1 MQPRRVLVIAGTDS
15 SGGAGLLRDVMV
27 LRQLGVRSRTA
38 VTAVTAQSDAQVTAI
53 HHVPPA
59 IVAAQIRTSLEC
71 DDIGVVKIG
80 MLGTTATV
88 CAVAQALE
96 NFDGPII
103 CDPVL
108 ASSSGVELLD
118 HAGRSAMIE
127 QLLPLVD
134 LLTPNI
140 PEAAALLGDS
150 IAVDEHHLVR
160 QAGALCA
167 WGPAVLL
174 KGGHGTTTAC
184 NDLLLERGALTWFKG
199 AKLPGFMRGTGCA
212 LCSAIAAHIV
222 QGAALR
228 EACRLAKDFIYREW
242 PAAAYFKATIIG

>member
-1 MQPRRVLVIAGTDS
+1 MCLSLFG
-15 SGGAGLLRDVMV
+15 DVCNRKV
-27 LRQLGVRSRTA
+27 GSKAA
-38 VTAVTAQSDAQVTAI
+38 VTAVTAQSNAQVTAI
-53 HHVPPA
+53 HHVQPA
-59 IVAAQIRTSLEC
+59 VVAAQIRAALDH

-88 CAVAQALE
+88 RAIAQALE

-118 HAGRSAMIE
+118 HEGRSAMIE

-134 LLTPNI
+134 LFTPNI

-150 IAVDEHHLVR
+150 IAVDEHQLVR
-160 QAGALCA
+160 QAGEICA

-174 KGGHGTTTAC
+174 KGGHGTNTAC
-184 NDLLLERGALTWFKG
+184 NDLLLERGVLTWFNG
-199 AKLPGFMRGTGCA
+199 AKLPGSMRGTGCA
-212 LCSAIAAHIV
+212 LSSAIAAHLV

-242 PAAAYFKATIIG
+242 PAAAYCEATIIG